1 VFGKTTNGVIGAS
14 LRVPSS
20 ASDLYKVVLDVRGFP
35 SWAPGVRQVEV
46 LEGQDEA
53 GMVSEWEVSFL
64 GLKRKFR
71 SVLEEAEPPMLLC
84 WSYEGPVGGWGRCDI
99 REWGDGALAL
109 FETQVRVQETALAKL
124 VGKAAVREAA
134 TSHLKRCLSRL
145 GRIVVS
151 GDDHRLVRVGPVE
164 GADRGDVAKRM
175 PTVAA

>member
-1 VFGKTTNGVIGAS
+1 VFGKATNGVIGAS
-14 LRVPSS
+14 LWVPSS
-20 ASDLYKVVLDVRGFP
+20 ASDLYEVVLDVRGFP
-35 SWAPGVRQVEV
+35 NWAPGVRRVEV
-46 LEGQDEA
+46 LEGREGP

-71 SVLEEAEPPMLLC
+71 SVLKEAEPPNLLC
-84 WSYEGPVGGWGRCDI
+84 WEYEGLVGGWGRCCI
-99 REWGDGALAL
+99 REWGEGALAL

-145 GRIVVS
+145 GRIVVP
-151 GDDHRLVRVGPVE
+151 GNDDRLVRVGPVE
-164 GADRGDVAKRM
+164 GAGAGDVAKRI